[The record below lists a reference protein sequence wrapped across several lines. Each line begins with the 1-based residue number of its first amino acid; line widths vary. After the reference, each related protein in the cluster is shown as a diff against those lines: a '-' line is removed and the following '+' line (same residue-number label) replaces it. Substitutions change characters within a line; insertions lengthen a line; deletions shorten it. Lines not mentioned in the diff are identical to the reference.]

1 MTIQELDVLKRPLD
15 GVSIRESVSP
25 GQKVALFVETVS
37 DDGRP
42 NIALIAFKFLDVDGG
57 AVELPD
63 WSHYSEAVGHYAY
76 LSPSVGGEP
85 VQDHWDFVVPPNAVT
100 FEAEGRQWKKGTNTA
115 LLGEFIFK
123 MYQLV

>member
-15 GVSIRESVSP
+15 GVSIRDCVSL
-25 GQKVALFVETVS
+25 GQKVSLFVEAVS

-42 NIALIAFKFLDVDGG
+42 KIALIAFKFLDSDGG

-85 VQDHWDFVVPPNAVT
+85 VRTA
-100 FEAEGRQWKKGTNTA
+100 GT
-115 LLGEFIFK
+115 L
-123 MYQLV
+123 